1 MQDQEQEGKKR
12 RLPEDM
18 RGVVEKR
25 ERAAQKMAAWQGSR
39 AGAWPSWSLLHP
51 SRLRLPTLCWLAT
64 WMRTPPV
71 NKTPTPRWVVGKN
84 ETEGEKNAGS
94 CLWPRCS
101 GQSRPWH
108 RIEGLEGPRRV
119 ARSGYRPAVAP
130 RRHGV
135 GQHGSNPTTPSRP
148 WPGEPMCP
156 SRQDQAGRQQRRAW
170 VCGKLCEWR
179 PNGQLA
185 TRQFHSC
192 RGRWSPSLSTA
203 AQIGGRCGGGR
214 RVC

>member
-84 ETEGEKNAGS
+84 ETEGEKKCGQLSLAEVLRAVTTMAPHRGPGGAS
-94 CLWPRCS
+94 PS
-101 GQSRPWH
+101 G
-108 RIEGLEGPRRV
+108 
-119 ARSGYRPAVAP
+119 RSGYRPAVAP

-135 GQHGSNPTTPSRP
+135 GQHGSNLTTPSRP

>member
-84 ETEGEKNAGS
+84 ETEGEKKCGQLSLAEVLRAVTTMAPHRGPGGAS
-94 CLWPRCS
+94 PSGPLRISTCS
-101 GQSRPWH
+101 GATSAWGWTARQQSDDAITAMAWRTDVSVETRPGGQAA
-108 RIEGLEGPRRV
+108 EE
-119 ARSGYRPAVAP
+119 
-130 RRHGV
+130 GV
-135 GQHGSNPTTPSRP
+135 GV
-148 WPGEPMCP
+148 
-156 SRQDQAGRQQRRAW
+156 RQA
-170 VCGKLCEWR
+170 V
-179 PNGQLA
+179 
-185 TRQFHSC
+185 
-192 RGRWSPSLSTA
+192 
-203 AQIGGRCGGGR
+203 
-214 RVC
+214 